1 MKVVVGTLAGFCDGV
16 KHTVLSAEEAL
27 NTGKKIYCLGEIVH
41 NKQVV
46 EGLKDKGLKI
56 IGSINEAENDSSV
69 IIRAHGE
76 PVSTYEV
83 AKKKNIEII
92 DLTCSSVKKIH
103 DKIVKAKEDSF
114 IILIGKKSHPE
125 VIASISYAGNNSFI
139 VESEDDIL
147 DAYMEYEKT
156 MCGKV
161 YVVSQT
167 TNAEEVFERISKEIE
182 TNFAEADV
190 IIDNTICL
198 ATENRQRE
206 VAAMASKYK
215 TMVIVGGKN
224 SSNTKELANI
234 AKKYAQKVYLVE
246 TAEDLKEYSF
256 NSNDA
261 VGIMAG
267 ASTPNSS
274 IEEVKNYLENL

>member
-1 MKVVVGTLAGFCDGV
+1 MEVVVGSLAGFCAGV
-16 KHTVLSAEEAL
+16 KKAVLSAEEAVS
-27 NTGKKIYCLGEIVH
+27 NRKKVYCLGELVH
-41 NKQVV
+41 NAQVV
-46 EGLKDKGLKI
+46 DDLKQKGLLF
-56 IGSINEAENDSSV
+56 INTIDEAENGSSV

-76 PVSTYEV
+76 PVSTYEI
-83 AKKKNIEII
+83 AKRKGIEII
-92 DLTCSSVKKIH
+92 DLTCGNVKIIH
-103 DKIVKAKEDSF
+103 DKIIKAKEDSF

-125 VIASISYAGNNSFI
+125 VIASISYAGDNCFI

-161 YVVSQT
+161 YVLSQT
-167 TNAEEVFERISKEIE
+167 TIAEEVFEKISKEIE

-206 VAAMASKYK
+206 AAAMASKYK

-234 AKKYAQKVYLVE
+234 AEKYANKVYLVE
-246 TAEDLKEYSF
+246 TAEELKEYSF
-256 NSNDA
+256 DSTGT